1 MQNNGSVGGAV
12 GSLLACAPES
22 EEEFEGAML
31 RPGLIWLSKQDW
43 AERGARAAGVE
54 RLLVRRFV
62 AGDERT
68 DALTVAQRLSRSEDG
83 VVGANAKFSFLG
95 EAVTD
100 PGEAQQAVDEYCAL
114 AAAIGEVSDLD
125 ARMGVKPT
133 LLGLGISHQTAE
145 RGLLAIVETA
155 AEHGV
160 RVELDM
166 EASDT
171 VDATL
176 ALYRAAAA
184 RSDVTGVALQAY
196 LRRTPEDAQALID
209 EGIARVRLVKG
220 AYSEPSRI
228 VHSGAGPIRRAY
240 IALLEQLWQAGAD
253 VGVATHDPV
262 LHRAARRLADERP
275 TIGYWEFQMLYG
287 VRPELGAAM
296 RGRGERLRMS
306 IPYGE
311 RWYPYLMRR
320 IAERPANALFALRA
334 VVGR

>member
-1 MQNNGSVGGAV
+1 
-12 GSLLACAPES
+12 
-22 EEEFEGAML
+22 ML
-31 RPGLIWLSKQDW
+31 RPALIWLSKQDW

-62 AGDERT
+62 AGDTRA
-68 DALTVAQRLSRSEDG
+68 DALAVAKRLSQTSDG
-83 VVGANAKFSFLG
+83 VHGANAKFSFLG

-100 PGEAQQAVDEYCAL
+100 PTEAEQAVSEYCAL
-114 AAAIGEVSDLD
+114 AAAIGAASELD
-125 ARMGVKPT
+125 ARIGVKPT
-133 LLGLGISHQTAE
+133 LLGLGISQQTAE
-145 RGLLAIVETA
+145 RGLLTIVETA

-166 EASDT
+166 ETSDT

-176 ALYRAAAA
+176 ELYRAAAA
-184 RSDVTGVALQAY
+184 RSERTGVALQSY
-196 LRRTPEDAQALID
+196 LRRTPDDAQALID

-228 VHSGAGPIRRAY
+228 AHSGPGPIRQAY
-240 IALLEQLWQAGAD
+240 TALLEQLWQAGAD

-262 LHRAARRLADERP
+262 LHRATRRLANDLP
-275 TIGYWEFQMLYG
+275 TTGYWEFQMLYG

-296 RGRGERLRMS
+296 RARGERLRMS

-320 IAERPANALFALRA
+320 IAERPSNALFALRA
-334 VVGR
+334 VIGR

>member
-1 MQNNGSVGGAV
+1 
-12 GSLLACAPES
+12 
-22 EEEFEGAML
+22 ML
-31 RPGLIWLSKQDW
+31 RPTLIWLSKQDW
-43 AERGARAAGVE
+43 AERSARAAGIE
-54 RLLVRRFV
+54 HWLVRRFI
-62 AGDERT
+62 AGDTRD
-68 DALTVAQRLSRSEDG
+68 DALAVAQRLSQAKGD

-100 PGEAQQAVDEYCAL
+100 PAEAEQAVAEYCAL
-114 AAAIGEVSDLD
+114 AAAIGQKSELD

-145 RGLLAIVETA
+145 RGLLTIVKTA
-155 AEHGV
+155 AQNGV

-166 EASDT
+166 ETSDT

-176 ALYRAAAA
+176 DLYRAASAV
-184 RSDVTGVALQAY
+184 SDRTGVALQSY
-196 LRRTPEDAQALID
+196 LRRTPDDAQVLID

-220 AYSEPSRI
+220 AYSEPSS
-228 VHSGAGPIRRAY
+228 VAYSGTASIRQAY

-262 LHRAARRLADERP
+262 LHRAARRLANDQP

-287 VRPELGAAM
+287 VRPELGAKM
-296 RGRGERLRMS
+296 RARGERLRMS
-306 IPYGE
+306 IAYGE

-320 IAERPANALFALRA
+320 IAERPANALFALDA
-334 VVGR
+334 IIGK

>member
-1 MQNNGSVGGAV
+1 
-12 GSLLACAPES
+12 
-22 EEEFEGAML
+22 ML
-31 RPGLIWLSKQDW
+31 RPTLIWLSKQDW
-43 AERGARAAGVE
+43 AERSARAAGVE

-62 AGDERT
+62 AGDTRF
-68 DALTVAQRLSRSEDG
+68 DALALAQELSQTGNG
-83 VVGANAKFSFLG
+83 VQGANAKFSFLG

-100 PGEAQQAVDEYCAL
+100 PAEAEQAVAEYCAL
-114 AAAIGEVSDLD
+114 AAAIGGASELD
-125 ARMGVKPT
+125 ARVGVKPT

-145 RGLLAIVETA
+145 HGLLTIVDTA

-166 EASDT
+166 ETSDT

-176 ALYRAAAA
+176 ELYRAAAA
-184 RSDVTGVALQAY
+184 ESERTGVALQSY
-196 LRRTPEDAQALID
+196 LRRTPDDAQMLID

-220 AYSEPSRI
+220 AYNEPGRI
-228 VHSGAGPIRRAY
+228 AHSGAGPIRRAY
-240 IALLEQLWQAGAD
+240 TALLEQLWRAGAD

-262 LHRAARRLADERP
+262 LHSAARRLANDLP

-287 VRPELGAAM
+287 VRPDLGAAM
-296 RGRGERLRMS
+296 RARGERLRMS

-334 VVGR
+334 VIGR

>member
-1 MQNNGSVGGAV
+1 
-12 GSLLACAPES
+12 
-22 EEEFEGAML
+22 ML

-43 AERGARAAGVE
+43 AERSARSAGVE

-62 AGDERT
+62 AGDTRA
-68 DALTVAQRLSRSEDG
+68 DALAVAQQLTEPSDDLL
-83 VVGANAKFSFLG
+83 GANAKFSFLG

-100 PGEAQQAVDEYCAL
+100 PAEAEQAVAEYCAL
-114 AAAIGEVSDLD
+114 AAAIGDAPRLD
-125 ARMGVKPT
+125 ARVGLKPT
-133 LLGLGISHQTAE
+133 LLGLGISYQTAE
-145 RGLLAIVETA
+145 RGLLTIVDTA

-176 ALYRAAAA
+176 KLYRAAAA
-184 RSDVTGVALQAY
+184 KSERTGVALQSY
-196 LRRTPEDAQALID
+196 LRRTPDDAQVLID

-228 VHSGAGPIRRAY
+228 AHSGAGPIRRAY
-240 IALLEQLWQAGAD
+240 TALLEQLWQAGAD

-262 LHRAARRLADERP
+262 LHRAARCLANDLP
-275 TIGYWEFQMLYG
+275 TNGYWEFQMLYG
-287 VRPELGAAM
+287 VRPELGTAM
-296 RGRGERLRMS
+296 RARGERLRMS

-320 IAERPANALFALRA
+320 IAERPANALFALRPIT
-334 VVGR
+334 GR

>member
-1 MQNNGSVGGAV
+1 
-12 GSLLACAPES
+12 
-22 EEEFEGAML
+22 ML
-31 RPGLIWLSKQDW
+31 RPTLIWLSKQDW
-43 AERGARAAGVE
+43 AEQGARAGGVE

-62 AGDERT
+62 AGDART
-68 DALTVAQRLSRSEDG
+68 DALTVAERLLRSEG
-83 VVGANAKFSFLG
+83 GLQGTNAKFSFLG

-100 PGEAQQAVDEYCAL
+100 PAEAEEAVAEYCAL
-114 AAAIGEVSDLD
+114 AAAIGQTTELD

-145 RGLLAIVETA
+145 RGLLTIVETA
-155 AEHGV
+155 ERHGV

-176 ALYRAAAA
+176 ELYRAAAA
-184 RSDVTGVALQAY
+184 VSDRTGVALQSY
-196 LRRTPEDAQALID
+196 LRRTPDDAQALID

-220 AYSEPSRI
+220 AYSEPSR
-228 VHSGAGPIRRAY
+228 VAYSGAGAIRRAY
-240 IALLEQLWQAGAD
+240 TELLEQLWRAGAD

-262 LHRAARRLADERP
+262 LHRAARRLATDL
-275 TIGYWEFQMLYG
+275 TSIGYWEFQMLYG
-287 VRPELGAAM
+287 VRPDLGEAM
-296 RGRGERLRMS
+296 RARGERLRMS

-334 VVGR
+334 IAGR

>member
-1 MQNNGSVGGAV
+1 
-12 GSLLACAPES
+12 
-22 EEEFEGAML
+22 ML

-43 AERGARAAGVE
+43 AEQGARAAGVE

-62 AGDERT
+62 AGDTRA
-68 DALTVAQRLSRSEDG
+68 DALSVAQGLSQTADD
-83 VVGANAKFSFLG
+83 VLGANAKFSFLG

-100 PGEAQQAVDEYCAL
+100 PAEAQQAVAEYCAL
-114 AAAIGEVSDLD
+114 AVAIGDASELD

-133 LLGLGISHQTAE
+133 LLGLGISYQTAE
-145 RGLLAIVETA
+145 HGLLTIVETA

-176 ALYRAAAA
+176 ELYRAAAA
-184 RSDVTGVALQAY
+184 RSEWTGVALQSY
-196 LRRTPEDAQALID
+196 LRRTPDDAQALID

-220 AYSEPSRI
+220 AYSEPGRI
-228 VHSGAGPIRRAY
+228 AYSGTASIRRAY
-240 IALLEQLWQAGAD
+240 TALLEQLWRAGAD

-262 LHRAARRLADERP
+262 LHRNARRLARDLP

-287 VRPELGAAM
+287 VRPELGLRM
-296 RGRGERLRMS
+296 RANGERLRMS

-311 RWYPYLMRR
+311 RWFPYLMRR

-334 VVGR
+334 IFGR

>member
-1 MQNNGSVGGAV
+1 
-12 GSLLACAPES
+12 
-22 EEEFEGAML
+22 ML
-31 RPGLIWLSKQDW
+31 RSGLIWLSKQDW
-43 AERGARAAGVE
+43 AERAARAGGFE

-62 AGDERT
+62 AGDTRH
-68 DALTVAQRLSRSEDG
+68 DALALARGLSQNADG
-83 VVGANAKFSFLG
+83 LQGANAKFSFLG
-95 EAVTD
+95 EEVTD
-100 PGEAQQAVDEYCAL
+100 PTDAEQAVAEYCAL
-114 AAAIGEVSDLD
+114 AAAVGDTSGLD

-133 LLGLGISHQTAE
+133 LLGLGISYETAE

-155 AEHGV
+155 AAHGV

-166 EASDT
+166 EVSGT

-176 ALYRAAAA
+176 ALYRTAAA
-184 RSDVTGVALQAY
+184 RSELTGVALQSY

-209 EGIARVRLVKG
+209 EGIARVRLTKG
-220 AYSEPSRI
+220 AYSESSR
-228 VHSGAGPIRRAY
+228 VAHRGAGPIRRAY
-240 IALLEQLWQAGAD
+240 SGLLEQLWRAGAD

-262 LHRAARRLADERP
+262 LHAAARRLAETEP

-296 RGRGERLRMS
+296 RARGERLRMS

-320 IAERPANALFALRA
+320 IAERPSNALFALRSIT
-334 VVGR
+334 GR

>member
-1 MQNNGSVGGAV
+1 V
-12 GSLLACAPES
+12 
-22 EEEFEGAML
+22 L
-31 RPGLIWLSKQDW
+31 RPGLIWLSKQEW
-43 AERGARAAGVE
+43 AERSARAAGIE

-62 AGDERT
+62 AGDTRH
-68 DALTVAQRLSRSEDG
+68 DALGVAQQVSRSSDG
-83 VVGANAKFSFLG
+83 VAGANVKFSFLG

-100 PGEAQQAVDEYCAL
+100 PAEADQAVAEYCAL
-114 AAAIGEVSDLD
+114 AAAIGDGTDLN
-125 ARMGVKPT
+125 ARVGVKPT
-133 LLGLGISHQTAE
+133 LLGLGISYQTAE

-166 EASDT
+166 ETSDT

-176 ALYRAAAA
+176 ALF
-184 RSDVTGVALQAY
+184 RSATTKSELTGVALQSY
-196 LRRTPEDAQALID
+196 LRRTPDDAQALID
-209 EGIARVRLVKG
+209 DGIARVRLVKG
-220 AYSEPSRI
+220 AYSEPSR
-228 VHSGAGPIRRAY
+228 VAYGGADAIRRAY
-240 IALLEQLWQAGAD
+240 TDLLELLWNAGAD

-262 LHRAARRLADERP
+262 LHRAARRLAADRP
-275 TIGYWEFQMLYG
+275 GGGYWEFQMLYG

-296 RGRGERLRMS
+296 RERGERLRLS